1 MKGEQLF
8 KELVSGRAKGPLAD
22 VARGGLGLLSLV
34 YAQGATY
41 RNQKFDKYEGVTRA
55 TVPVISVGNITA
67 GGTGKTPMVRY
78 ICQFLE
84 ALNKAPAVLSRGYRA
99 EDNQDTIVVS
109 HRGRLE
115 VTPAVSGDEAWL
127 LGKGL
132 GHTSVVIGRERV
144 ASAQLATTT
153 LGSDILVLD
162 DGFQHRKLARDLD
175 IVLIDAANPFGYEH
189 VLPRG
194 LLREPLDGLRRADL
208 FVLTKTDQVP
218 ADILFGIKHR
228 LEQLAPNV
236 PIMETIHKP
245 LGLQTLDSWERNEDP
260 QASAAGVVQHKFLTV
275 SGIGRPESFR
285 HTLTALGYEVLDSLD
300 FGDHHEYT
308 TDDVVKMWCTAF
320 AKGATAI
327 VTTEKDAV
335 KLSQMQA
342 VHDLKIPVFVI
353 PIGIEFIKGEE
364 EFKAYIKGLGKKD
377 TL

>member
-8 KELVSGRAKGPLAD
+8 KKLVSGRAKGPLAD
-22 VARGGLGLLSLV
+22 VARGGLGLLSMV

-41 RNQKFDKYEGVTRA
+41 RNQKFDKLQGVTRA
-55 TVPVISVGNITA
+55 SVPVISVGNITA

-78 ICQFLE
+78 ICQYLE
-84 ALNKAPAVLSRGYRA
+84 SLNMAPAVLSRGYRA
-99 EDNQDTIVVS
+99 EDNQDTIIVS
-109 HRGRLE
+109 RCGRLE

-132 GHTSVVIGRERV
+132 GHTSVVIGRERA
-144 ASAQLATTT
+144 ASAQVATAT

-175 IVLIDAANPFGYEH
+175 IVLIDAANPFGYDH

-194 LLREPLDGLRRADL
+194 LLREPLDGLRRADV

-228 LEQLAPNV
+228 LGQLAPNI
-236 PIMETIHKP
+236 PIVETIHKP
-245 LGLQTLDSWERNEDP
+245 LGMQTLDSWERNEEA
-260 QASAAGVVQHKFLTV
+260 QASLVVSHKFLTV
-275 SGIGRPESFR
+275 SGIGRPESFQ
-285 HTLTALGYEVLDSLD
+285 HTVNSLGYEVIDSLD

-342 VHDLKIPVFVI
+342 VHDLKIPVYVI
-353 PIGIEFIKGEE
+353 LIGIEFIKGEE
-364 EFKAYIKGLGKKD
+364 EFKACIKGVGKKD